1 MEKVTNDRSANK
13 NVLLQVRMTREERNA
28 VRVQA
33 MFKGMTIS
41 EYIRSLLRETKNVAE
56 V

>member
-1 MEKVTNDRSANK
+1 
-13 NVLLQVRMTREERNA
+13 
-28 VRVQA
+28 